1 MTRTVTIIDYG
12 MGNLSSVANA
22 LAHLGTDSLIS
33 SNPKDLRGAKALILP
48 GVGAF
53 GQAMQNLKNMNLV
66 DEMSRQVLENKK
78 PFLGICLGMQLI
90 AEDSEELG
98 FNKGLG
104 WIEGHVR
111 KIPVTDG
118 LRLPHIGWNNIHVT
132 QTCPLFDGIKKD
144 MNFYFVHSFQVEC
157 EGNWNVAHTDYG
169 VSVTAAI
176 RKENIFATQF
186 HPEKSHEN
194 GLTLLKNFMEYT
206 QRCSSTA

>member
-132 QTCPLFDGIKKD
+132 GSKK
-144 MNFYFVHSFQVEC
+144 
-157 EGNWNVAHTDYG
+157 T
-169 VSVTAAI
+169 
-176 RKENIFATQF
+176 
-186 HPEKSHEN
+186 
-194 GLTLLKNFMEYT
+194 
-206 QRCSSTA
+206 